1 MKEKHIILRSPRAAT
16 RDVFRGGATV
26 FGSLE
31 TPPAEVTIE
40 IEEISNR
47 EIKALAN
54 EADVVCIAPPMPM
67 KLIEPF
73 AADGQ
78 AQPAA
83 GTPTWGVNAVGASTS
98 PFTGNG
104 VVVAVL
110 DTGIDPG
117 HPAFAGVTLV
127 QKNFTAA
134 GPNDQHG
141 HGTHCAGTIFGR
153 DVDGTRIGVAPG
165 VKKALIGKVLG
176 TGGGSSDQIADA
188 INWAVENGANVI
200 SMSLG
205 IDFPG
210 FVKVLENNGFPTE
223 AAVTRALEGYR
234 ANVML
239 FQSLASLIRARGL
252 FGQTTLIVAAAGNE
266 SRRTAN
272 PAYEIAVAPPAVA
285 EGIVSVAALGE
296 STAGLTVA
304 PFSNTFANV
313 SGPGVGIFS
322 AKLGGGLVALNG
334 TSMATPH
341 VAGVAALWAEKI
353 MSGGTLNGVEWMA
366 RLIGSATKNGLA
378 PGFDPAD
385 IGAGLLQ
392 APQS

>member
-31 TPPAEVTIE
+31 TPPAEITIE

-83 GTPTWGVNAVGASTS
+83 GAPTWGVNAVGASTS

-127 QKNFTAA
+127 QKNFTTA

-165 VKKALIGKVLG
+165 VKKALIGKVPRDG
-176 TGGGSSDQIADA
+176 RR
-188 INWAVENGANVI
+188 
-200 SMSLG
+200 
-205 IDFPG
+205 
-210 FVKVLENNGFPTE
+210 LERPD
-223 AAVTRALEGYR
+223 
-234 ANVML
+234 
-239 FQSLASLIRARGL
+239 
-252 FGQTTLIVAAAGNE
+252 
-266 SRRTAN
+266 RRR
-272 PAYEIAVAPPAVA
+272 YQ
-285 EGIVSVAALGE
+285 
-296 STAGLTVA
+296 
-304 PFSNTFANV
+304 
-313 SGPGVGIFS
+313 
-322 AKLGGGLVALNG
+322 LGGRERRQCDF
-334 TSMATPH
+334 H
-341 VAGVAALWAEKI
+341 VAGHRFPWLCK
-353 MSGGTLNGVEWMA
+353 
-366 RLIGSATKNGLA
+366 
-378 PGFDPAD
+378 
-385 IGAGLLQ
+385 GAGK
-392 APQS
+392 